1 MNSLRFVWGT
11 LRVVAKGWMGP
22 KGKFGNGWSCLE
34 QRPVDAPWEAG
45 VGEESEHV
53 NDQEGLTVWSHPS
66 VVLGSDPGLGLPRK
80 TVTKQCPSL
89 CFMLASFCSSLH
101 TLQPRLALLPYHPS
115 CSVCHCA
122 WITMSGSPYLESPR
136 LDHHAWITMPGISL
150 LVFILFEFLLKT
162 VLFLNNKQ
170 NPRLFYRTAL
180 QRRHVKYESGPECD
194 RTTTHFPR
202 TTGLPASAIMWGI

>member
-11 LRVVAKGWMGP
+11 LRVVAKGWVGP

-53 NDQEGLTVWSHPS
+53 NDQEEMTVWSHPS
-66 VVLGSDPGLGLPRK
+66 VVLGSDPGLGLARK

-101 TLQPRLALLPYHPS
+101 TLQPRLALLQCVS
-115 CSVCHCA
+115 LC
-122 WITMSGSPYLESPR
+122 
-136 LDHHAWITMPGISL
+136 LDHHVWITIPGITTPGSPCL
-150 LVFILFEFLLKT
+150 ESAFLILFC
-162 VLFLNNKQ
+162 LNFFSRQ
-170 NPRLFYRTAL
+170 F
-180 QRRHVKYESGPECD
+180 C
-194 RTTTHFPR
+194 F
-202 TTGLPASAIMWGI
+202 